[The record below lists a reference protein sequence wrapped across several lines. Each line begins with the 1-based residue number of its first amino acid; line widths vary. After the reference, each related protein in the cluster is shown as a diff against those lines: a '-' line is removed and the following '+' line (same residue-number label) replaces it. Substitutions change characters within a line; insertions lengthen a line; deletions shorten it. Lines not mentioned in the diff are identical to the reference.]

1 MCRNSSHKDKFVICI
16 VIVCVFLSVL
26 YIFKRSP
33 YMSNNKAP
41 SEEINKTIYSDKNV
55 ELTVLS
61 IQNSKSLKFSV
72 SNNSNNDVSFIIS
85 SVAINHFTSGNGWFS
100 KIAAGK
106 SAIGNYDINDSL
118 KYNNSEQIY
127 TIEMYIKIT
136 GNENISK
143 VVSLE
148 LSENPNSVFFTTDKP
163 IYSNSQM
170 DVFMLNKAAD
180 SSVDIICHNKTK
192 QTVSVGFADFYAN
205 DILINSYQSGKFV
218 LPGAYIKYTLP
229 KDLLFSNQSLEEA
242 GINHIDKLS
251 GKIAFFNV
259 DSSEINKDTLIKTDE
274 IIFFD

>member
-1 MCRNSSHKDKFVICI
+1 
-16 VIVCVFLSVL
+16 
-26 YIFKRSP
+26 
-33 YMSNNKAP
+33 MSNNKAP

>member
-26 YIFKRSP
+26 YIFKSSP
-33 YMSNNKAP
+33 YISNNKTP

-72 SNNSNNDVSFIIS
+72 SNNSNNDISFIIS

-106 SAIGNYDINDSL
+106 SAIENYDINDCF

-127 TIEMYIKIT
+127 TIEMYIKII
-136 GNENISK
+136 GNENVSK

-148 LSENPNSVFFTTDKP
+148 LSENPNSVFTTDKP
-163 IYSNSQM
+163 IYSNSQI

-205 DILINSYQSGKFV
+205 DILISSYQSGKFV

-242 GINHIDKLS
+242 GINHINKLS
-251 GKIAFFNV
+251 GKIVFFNV
-259 DSSEINKDTLIKTDE
+259 ESSEINKDTLRETDE
-274 IIFFD
+274 IIFWD